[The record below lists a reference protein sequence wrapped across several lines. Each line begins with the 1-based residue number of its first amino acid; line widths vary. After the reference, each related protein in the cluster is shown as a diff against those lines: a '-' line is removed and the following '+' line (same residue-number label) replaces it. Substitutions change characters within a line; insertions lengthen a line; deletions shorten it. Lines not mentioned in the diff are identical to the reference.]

1 MSMVGTVKFTEGLWT
16 LLASE
21 VQRQKV
27 SSEEAVQP
35 IALALL
41 ALRLLLQVFE
51 AWIGKPLPHDMKA
64 LSASR
69 SIAAL
74 PHEDGRCTRPAARA
88 SIHYWMERN
97 PSAFL
102 LFRAFTI
109 DVGIEINTASAGK
122 APMKGYLVRIPKFLR
137 QGVDKITIS
146 DINKGKGRRKVK
158 IPISYSWGG
167 SLINDIT
174 LHWDNGNLGKTGN
187 YLYIQNV
194 CHQYSTYTPKGRES
208 K

>member
-1 MSMVGTVKFTEGLWT
+1 MDSMSRSQPGKVARFAPPDQKDLFEIVPESRLDFAFYKDRSELGTSMVGTVKFTEGLWT
-16 LLASE
+16 LLASG

-88 SIHYWMERN
+88 SIHY
-97 PSAFL
+97 
-102 LFRAFTI
+102 
-109 DVGIEINTASAGK
+109 
-122 APMKGYLVRIPKFLR
+122 
-137 QGVDKITIS
+137 
-146 DINKGKGRRKVK
+146 
-158 IPISYSWGG
+158 
-167 SLINDIT
+167 
-174 LHWDNGNLGKTGN
+174 
-187 YLYIQNV
+187 
-194 CHQYSTYTPKGRES
+194 
-208 K
+208 